1 MSTRASDKA
10 DKAEPEPSAIEQR
23 PPAVDRLVVV
33 GASAGGIEALSI
45 VVSGLP
51 TTFAAPIVVAQHLHP
66 EHPSSLVE
74 IIQRRTDLKV
84 ISIEDRSPLVAGTV
98 YIVPPDRHVSILDH
112 EVRLDSEDPERPKP
126 SVDRLLETAAEVF
139 GERLIA
145 VILSGTGS
153 DGAAGAQYVA
163 ASGGTVIAQD
173 PETAAFPSMPRSLL
187 PQTVDAVT
195 PVEAIGPLL
204 ESLVGGA
211 TDLKDMGDGLDR
223 FLLQLRD
230 RSGIDF
236 TAYKRPTIVRRL
248 ERRMAATRSTGLVDY
263 RRYLLSHPDEVHRL
277 RSSLLIKVTDFF
289 RDPELFDYIRATLL
303 PSLIDDARERRE
315 LRLWSA
321 GCATGEEAYSLAM
334 LVADALGPEV
344 ARWNIRIFA
353 TDADA
358 EAIAFARRG
367 VYPASALKGVDAP
380 TLARH
385 FRRVDSEFEVSGHIR
400 AMTVFGEHDLAQRAP
415 FPRIDLITCRNVL
428 IYFTP
433 ELQRRALQLFAFS
446 LRDGGYVALGK
457 SETTSPQ
464 SSAFIPMHP
473 GLRVFQRSGDR
484 TAVPTTRFRETPQ
497 PDVPHRRRGRRAVGP
512 EPLHALDDGAPSP
525 IERAETILLRLPVGV
540 CVIDHSYT
548 TVFLNTAARTL
559 LGIHGA
565 AIGHDF
571 VHQARALDSGP
582 LREALD
588 NALAGHQAE
597 VRAAVTS
604 ETPIGDPRVLHLTFA
619 PMSFDSHG
627 GDGHVLATV
636 FDVTTEE
643 NLRSD
648 QRADAG
654 RLGAEL
660 ERLRAQV
667 GRLAE
672 TNRDL
677 LRGNDELAVVNA
689 ELRTSNE
696 ELVVYNEELQ
706 AATEEVETLN
716 EELQATNEELET
728 LNEELQS
735 TVEELNTANDDLA
748 ARSLTDRGGEKAPL
762 RVLRPPDG

>member
-1 MSTRASDKA
+1 VSKTASDKA
-10 DKAEPEPSAIEQR
+10 EVK

-45 VVSGLP
+45 VVSGIP

-74 IIQRRTDLKV
+74 IIARRTDLRV
-84 ISIEDRSPLVAGTV
+84 VSIKDRVPLEPGTV

-112 EVRLDSEDPERPKP
+112 EVRLDSDDPERPKP
-126 SVDRLLETAAEVF
+126 SVDRLLETASEVF

-204 ESLVGGA
+204 ESLVSGA
-211 TDLKDMGDGLDR
+211 TDLKDSGQSLDR

-248 ERRMAATRSTGLVDY
+248 ERRIAATQSTGLADY
-263 RRYLLSHPDEVHRL
+263 RRYLLTHPDEVHRL
-277 RSSLLIKVTDFF
+277 RSSLLVKVTDFF
-289 RDPELFDYIRATLL
+289 RDPDLYEHIRSTLL
-303 PSLIDDARERRE
+303 PRLMDEAQERRE
-315 LRLWSA
+315 LRIWSA
-321 GCATGEEAYSLAM
+321 GCATGEEAYSLAI
-334 LVADALGPEV
+334 LVAEALGPELG
-344 ARWNIRIFA
+344 RWNIRIFA
-353 TDADA
+353 TDADP

-367 VYPASALKGVDAP
+367 VYPASALRGVDAP
-380 TLARH
+380 TLDRH
-385 FRRVDSEFEVSGHIR
+385 FRRVDSEFEVGGHIR

-415 FPRIDLITCRNVL
+415 FPRIDLIMCRNVL

-446 LRDGGYVALGK
+446 LRDGGFLALGK

-464 SSAFIPMHP
+464 PSSFVAEQPS
-473 GLRVFQRSGDR
+473 LRIFRR
-484 TAVPTTRFRETPQ
+484 TGERTGVPSTTFRDTPQ
-497 PDVPHRRRGRRAVGP
+497 LDVTPRGRGRRLATTGP
-512 EPLHALDDGAPSP
+512 IHSSDDGVRITPT
-525 IERAETILLRLPVGV
+525 ERAETILLRVPVGV
-540 CVIDHSYT
+540 CVIDKSYT

-565 AIGHDF
+565 AIGQDF

-582 LREALD
+582 LREGLD
-588 NALAGHQAE
+588 RAVGGDPAE
-597 VRAAVTS
+597 LRAAVTS
-604 ETPIGDPRVLHLTFA
+604 ETPVGHPRVLKLTLA
-619 PMSFDSHG
+619 PMSFDSAG
-627 GDGHVLATV
+627 GDGHVLVTV
-636 FDVTTEE
+636 LDVTSEE
-643 NLRSD
+643 MN
-648 QRADAG
+648 QAEQHADAD
-654 RLGAEL
+654 RLSAEL
-660 ERLRAQV
+660 SRLRTQAD
-667 GRLAE
+667 RLAD

-677 LRGNDELAVVNA
+677 LRGNDELAVSNA
-689 ELRTSNE
+689 ELRTMNE

-728 LNEELQS
+728 LNEELQA

-748 ARSLTDRGGEKAPL
+748 ARAALEHSAEAAPL
-762 RVLRPPDG
+762 RVLPPVER